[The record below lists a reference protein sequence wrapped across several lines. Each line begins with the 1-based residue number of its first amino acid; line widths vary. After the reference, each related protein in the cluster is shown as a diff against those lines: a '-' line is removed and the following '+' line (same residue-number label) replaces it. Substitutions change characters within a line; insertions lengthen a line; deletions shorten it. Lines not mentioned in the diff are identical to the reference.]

1 MMLKLP
7 VKIIEK
13 LRNTIEWAI
22 DRARSL
28 LYDRHLDNTVL
39 CVLYGV
45 AKVMEK
51 QNPKSRS
58 RRSSQ
63 HIRNVTVR
71 SLKSFDTS
79 Y

>member
-1 MMLKLP
+1 MERTVKLAMMLKLP

-39 CVLYGV
+39 CVLYV
-45 AKVMEK
+45 HF
-51 QNPKSRS
+51 
-58 RRSSQ
+58 Q
-63 HIRNVTVR
+63 HILSHFHPSLTSSNITGTVLR
-71 SLKSFDTS
+71 KS
-79 Y
+79 